1 MKLIDMT
8 VAGFIDELASDSP
21 APGGGSVSALNG
33 AIAAALTSMV
43 GNLTIGKKKY
53 ADVEEEMRK
62 IVSRVSEIQKEL
74 LEAVDKDS
82 DAFNVVFAAFKWPKE
97 TEEEKEARSAEI
109 QRGTKIAADVP
120 MRVAE
125 KAAELMPLIEKVIM
139 KGNQNSITDACCA
152 MMACRYAVI
161 GALLN
166 VRINLGSIK
175 DETFVKEHAD
185 RAAELEKKV
194 NETEQKILSHVY
206 QNL

>member
-1 MKLIDMT
+1 MT

-53 ADVEEEMRK
+53 ADVEEEMRE

-97 TEEEKEARSAEI
+97 TEEEKKARSAEI

-175 DETFVKEHAD
+175 DKTFVKEHAD
-185 RAAELEKKV
+185 RAAELERKV
-194 NETEQKILSHVY
+194 NETEQKILAHVY

>member
-53 ADVEEEMRK
+53 ADVEEEMRE

-185 RAAELEKKV
+185 RAAELERKV
-194 NETEQKILSHVY
+194 NETEQKILTHVY

>member
-1 MKLIDMT
+1 MT

-53 ADVEEEMRK
+53 ADVEEEMRD
-62 IVSRVSEIQKEL
+62 IVSRVTEIQKEL
-74 LEAVDKDS
+74 LEAVDKDC

-185 RAAELEKKV
+185 RAAELERKV
-194 NETEQKILSHVY
+194 NETEQKILAHVY

>member
-8 VAGFIDELASDSP
+8 VAGLIDELASDSP

-53 ADVEEEMRK
+53 ADVEEEMGE

>member
-53 ADVEEEMRK
+53 AEVEEEMRE

-97 TEEEKEARSAEI
+97 TEEEKKARSAEI

-185 RAAELEKKV
+185 RAAELERKV
-194 NETEQKILSHVY
+194 NESEQKILAHVY

>member
-1 MKLIDMT
+1 MT

-53 ADVEEEMRK
+53 ADVEEEMRE

-194 NETEQKILSHVY
+194 NKTEQKILAHVY

>member
-1 MKLIDMT
+1 MT

-53 ADVEEEMRK
+53 ADVEEEMRE

-194 NETEQKILSHVY
+194 NETEQKILSRVY

>member
-53 ADVEEEMRK
+53 ADVEEEMRD
-62 IVSRVSEIQKEL
+62 IVSRVTEIQKEL
-74 LEAVDKDS
+74 LEAVDKDC

-185 RAAELEKKV
+185 RAAELERKV
-194 NETEQKILSHVY
+194 NETEQKILAHVY

>member
-1 MKLIDMT
+1 MT
-8 VAGFIDELASDSP
+8 VAGFIEELASDSP

-53 ADVEEEMRK
+53 ADVEEEMRE

-120 MRVAE
+120 MMVAE

-185 RAAELEKKV
+185 RAAELERKV
-194 NETEQKILSHVY
+194 NETEQKILAHVY

>member
-53 ADVEEEMRK
+53 ADVEEEMRE

-166 VRINLGSIK
+166 VRINLVSIK

-194 NETEQKILSHVY
+194 NETEQKILYHVY

>member
-1 MKLIDMT
+1 MT

-53 ADVEEEMRK
+53 ADVEEEMRE
-62 IVSRVSEIQKEL
+62 IVSRVSEVQKEL

-97 TEEEKEARSAEI
+97 TEEEKKARSAEI

-125 KAAELMPLIEKVIM
+125 KAAELMPLIKQVIM

-185 RAAELEKKV
+185 RAAELEQKV
-194 NETEQKILSHVY
+194 NESEQKILAHVY

>member
-1 MKLIDMT
+1 MKLVDMT
-8 VAGFIDELASDSP
+8 VAGFIEELASDSP

-53 ADVEEEMRK
+53 ADVEEEMRE
-62 IVSRVSEIQKEL
+62 IVSKTTEIQKEL
-74 LEAVDKDS
+74 LEAVDKDT

-97 TEEEKEARSAEI
+97 TEEEKAARSAEI

-120 MRVAE
+120 MAVAE
-125 KAAELMPLIEKVIM
+125 KAVDLMPLIEKVIM

-175 DETFVKEHAD
+175 DEAFVKEHAD
-185 RAAELEKKV
+185 RAAELEKLV
-194 NETEQKILSHVY
+194 NETEQRVLAHVY
-206 QNL
+206 KNL

>member
-1 MKLIDMT
+1 MT

-53 ADVEEEMRK
+53 ADVEEEMRE

>member
-1 MKLIDMT
+1 MT
-8 VAGFIDELASDSP
+8 VAGFIDELASNSP

-53 ADVEEEMRK
+53 ADVEDEMRE
-62 IVSRVSEIQKEL
+62 IVSKVTEIQQEL
-74 LEAVDKDS
+74 LEAVDKDT

-97 TEEEKEARSAEI
+97 TEEEKAARSAEI

-120 MRVAE
+120 MSVAE
-125 KAAELMPLIEKVIM
+125 KAAKLMPLIEKVIM

-166 VRINLGSIK
+166 VRINLSSIK
-175 DETFVKEHAD
+175 DQDFVKEHAD
-185 RAAELEKKV
+185 RAAELEKTV
-194 NETEQKILSHVY
+194 NETEQRILDHVY

>member
-1 MKLIDMT
+1 MT

-53 ADVEEEMRK
+53 ADVEEEMRE

-97 TEEEKEARSAEI
+97 TEEQKEARSAEI

-194 NETEQKILSHVY
+194 NETEQKILAHVY

>member
-53 ADVEEEMRK
+53 ADVEDEMRE
-62 IVSRVSEIQKEL
+62 IVSQVTEIQKDL
-74 LEAVDKDS
+74 TEAVDKDS
-82 DAFNVVFAAFKWPKE
+82 DAFNVVFAAFKWPKD
-97 TEEEKEARSAEI
+97 TEEQKAARSAEI

-120 MRVAE
+120 MSVAE
-125 KAAELMPLIEKVIM
+125 KAAKLMPLIEQVIM

-175 DETFVKEHAD
+175 DETFVKEHEE
-185 RAAELEKKV
+185 RAAVLEKQV
-194 NETEQKILSHVY
+194 NEMEQRILDHVY

>member
-53 ADVEEEMRK
+53 ADVEEEMRE

-74 LEAVDKDS
+74 LDAVDKDS

>member
-53 ADVEEEMRK
+53 ADVEEEMRE

-97 TEEEKEARSAEI
+97 TAEEKAARSAEI

-185 RAAELEKKV
+185 RAAELEKQV

>member
-53 ADVEEEMRK
+53 ADVEEEMRE

-82 DAFNVVFAAFKWPKE
+82 EAFNVVFAAFKWPKE

>member
-1 MKLIDMT
+1 MT
-8 VAGFIDELASDSP
+8 VAGLIDELASDSP

-53 ADVEEEMRK
+53 ADVEEEMGE

>member
-53 ADVEEEMRK
+53 ADVEEEMGE

>member
-53 ADVEEEMRK
+53 ADVEEEMRE

-97 TEEEKEARSAEI
+97 TEEEKKARSAEI

-139 KGNQNSITDACCA
+139 EGNQNSITDACCA

-194 NETEQKILSHVY
+194 NETEQKILAHVY

>member
-1 MKLIDMT
+1 MT

-53 ADVEEEMRK
+53 ADVEEEMRE
-62 IVSRVSEIQKEL
+62 IVSRVTEIQKEL

-82 DAFNVVFAAFKWPKE
+82 EAFNVVFAAFKWPKE

-120 MRVAE
+120 MSVAE

-194 NETEQKILSHVY
+194 NETEQKILAHVY

>member
-53 ADVEEEMRK
+53 ADVEEEMGK

>member
-1 MKLIDMT
+1 MT

-53 ADVEEEMRK
+53 ADVEEEMRE

-97 TEEEKEARSAEI
+97 TEEEKKARSAEI

-166 VRINLGSIK
+166 VRINLGSIE

>member
-53 ADVEEEMRK
+53 ADVEEEMRE

-97 TEEEKEARSAEI
+97 TEEEKKARSAEI

-194 NETEQKILSHVY
+194 NETEQKILYHVY

>member
-43 GNLTIGKKKY
+43 GNLTISKKKY
-53 ADVEEEMRK
+53 ADVEEEMRE

-97 TEEEKEARSAEI
+97 TEEEKKARSAEI

>member
-1 MKLIDMT
+1 MT

-33 AIAAALTSMV
+33 AIAASLTSMV

-53 ADVEEEMRK
+53 ADVEEEMRE

-82 DAFNVVFAAFKWPKE
+82 DAFNVVFAAFKCPKE

-194 NETEQKILSHVY
+194 NETEQKILYHVY

>member
-1 MKLIDMT
+1 MKLVDMT
-8 VAGFIDELASDSP
+8 VAGFIEELASDSP

-53 ADVEEEMRK
+53 ADVEDEMRE
-62 IVSRVSEIQKEL
+62 IVTKTTEIQKEL
-74 LEAVDKDS
+74 LEAVDKDT

-97 TEEEKEARSAEI
+97 TEEEKAARSAEI

-120 MRVAE
+120 MAVAE
-125 KAAELMPLIEKVIM
+125 KAVDLMPLIEKVIM

-185 RAAELEKKV
+185 RAAELEKQV
-194 NETEQKILSHVY
+194 NETEQRILAHVY

>member
-53 ADVEEEMRK
+53 ADVEEEMRE
-62 IVSRVSEIQKEL
+62 IVSRVTEIQKEL

-82 DAFNVVFAAFKWPKE
+82 EAFNVVFAAFKWPKE

-120 MRVAE
+120 MSVAE

-194 NETEQKILSHVY
+194 NETEQKILAHVY

>member
-53 ADVEEEMRK
+53 ADVEEEMRE

-194 NETEQKILSHVY
+194 NETEQKILYHVY

>member
-1 MKLIDMT
+1 MT

-33 AIAAALTSMV
+33 AIAASLTSMV

-53 ADVEEEMRK
+53 ADVEEEMRE

-194 NETEQKILSHVY
+194 NETEQKILYHVY

>member
-1 MKLIDMT
+1 MT

-53 ADVEEEMRK
+53 ADVEEEMRE
-62 IVSRVSEIQKEL
+62 IVSRVTEIQKEL

>member
-53 ADVEEEMRK
+53 ADVEDEMRE

-97 TEEEKEARSAEI
+97 TEEEKKARSAEI

-139 KGNQNSITDACCA
+139 KGNQNSITDACSA

-185 RAAELEKKV
+185 RAAELERKV
-194 NETEQKILSHVY
+194 NESEQKILAHVY

>member
-1 MKLIDMT
+1 MT

-53 ADVEEEMRK
+53 ADVEEEMRE
-62 IVSRVSEIQKEL
+62 IVSRVTEIQKEL

-185 RAAELEKKV
+185 RASELERKV
-194 NETEQKILSHVY
+194 NETEQKILAHVY

>member
-1 MKLIDMT
+1 MT

-53 ADVEEEMRK
+53 ADVEEEMGE

>member
-53 ADVEEEMRK
+53 ADVEEEMRE

-194 NETEQKILSHVY
+194 NETEQKILSRVY